1 MNTAFILL
9 VPGYRL
15 AGVLGQQIMSFS
27 IIGRLGYSMR
37 DFSLDFLNIFA
48 YSVVAFA
55 CMLSFGC
62 SKSYAT
68 REVFTSTLEIARK
81 SEHVIVANCI
91 SSESSWDEKKRF
103 IFTYTTFSV
112 EEVVNGGELAYEIT
126 LRIVGGQVG
135 DTKVE
140 VTDRPDFTREEVVLL
155 FLGPKNA
162 QGYYT
167 LSSLQ
172 GGVLRT
178 SIDKESGKRL
188 VTTPITGME
197 ILKKGSESPAP
208 TENGVL
214 LDDLIYSIKKSLN

>member
-1 MNTAFILL
+1 
-9 VPGYRL
+9 
-15 AGVLGQQIMSFS
+15 
-27 IIGRLGYSMR
+27 MR

-48 YSVVAFA
+48 YSLIVSA

-68 REVFTSTLEIARK
+68 RELSTSTLEISRK
-81 SEHVIVANCI
+81 SEHVVVAKCI
-91 SSESSWDEKKRF
+91 SSESNWDEKKQF

-112 EEVVNGGELAYEIT
+112 EEVVNGAGLEDEIT

-140 VTDRPDFTREEVVLL
+140 VPGRPDFTREEVVLL

-167 LSSLQ
+167 ISSLQ
-172 GGVLRT
+172 SGVLRIKT
-178 SIDKESGKRL
+178 DKVTGTRF
-188 VTTPITGME
+188 VTTPITDME
-197 ILKKGSESPAP
+197 ILRKDTESPAL

-214 LDDLIYSIKKSLN
+214 LEDLIYSIKESLK